1 MGLFEK
7 LYTVLIILSVLIGLI
22 IGQVDGIEI
31 YADKAILP
39 LLIIML
45 YITFLQIPVKDIKR
59 SFSNRKFTLAS
70 IGMNFILT
78 PLLAWLLAAT
88 FLADN
93 PALWLGFIM
102 LMVTPCTDWYIIFTG
117 IAKGN
122 VALSTSILPLN
133 LILQLVLL
141 PLYLYLF
148 SGTVGIVD
156 VSIVVESILLVL
168 ILPFVAAYLT
178 RCFLLKK
185 KAREERLLEKISSL
199 PVVFLG
205 MAIIAMF
212 ASQGRLLLD
221 NLELLLQLLL
231 PILGFFFINFIMGRI
246 IGRIF
251 KFNKANKASL
261 NLTTLARNSPIAL
274 AIAMTAFPHEPLI
287 ALVLIIGPLIE
298 LPLLSLITYLILK
311 IDSEP
316 VAIN

>member
-1 MGLFEK
+1 ML
-7 LYTVLIILSVLIGLI
+7 LIISSVLIGLI

-31 YADKAILP
+31 FADKVILP

-45 YITFLQIPVKDIKR
+45 YLTFLQIPLKDIKR
-59 SFSNRKFTLAS
+59 SFLNRKFTLIS

-78 PLLAWLLAAT
+78 PLLAWLLAVT
-88 FLADN
+88 FLDDN
-93 PALWLGFIM
+93 QALWLGFIM

-117 IAKGN
+117 LAKGN

-141 PLYLYLF
+141 PFYLYLF
-148 SGTVGIVD
+148 SGTVGVVD
-156 VSIVVESILLVL
+156 FSLIVESVLLVL
-168 ILPFVAAYLT
+168 FLPFVAAFIT
-178 RCFLLKK
+178 RSYILKK
-185 KAREERLLEKISSL
+185 KVREEKLLEKISSL

-212 ASQGRLLLD
+212 AAQGKLLLG
-221 NLELLLQLLL
+221 NLGLLLQLLI
-231 PILGFFFINFIMGRI
+231 PIIGFFIINFIMGRI

-251 KFNKANKASL
+251 NLNKANTVSL

-298 LPLLSLITYLILK
+298 LPLLSLIAYLILK
-311 IDSEP
+311 LDREP
-316 VAIN
+316 DAIN